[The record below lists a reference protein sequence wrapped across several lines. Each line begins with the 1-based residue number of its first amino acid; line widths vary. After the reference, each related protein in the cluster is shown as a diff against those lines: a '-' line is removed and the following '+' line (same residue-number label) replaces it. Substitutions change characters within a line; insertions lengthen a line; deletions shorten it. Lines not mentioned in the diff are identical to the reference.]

1 MLRLTNIRTV
11 GRYRNTETL
20 KEYNVKIGR
29 KKGYGIDILF
39 YLYRGKRVIIQDI
52 DFYSPKY
59 IQV

>member
-1 MLRLTNIRTV
+1 MKLTNIRSV

-29 KKGYGIDILF
+29 QKGRSVDILY
-39 YLYRGKRVIIQDI
+39 YLYRGKRIIIQDI

-59 IQV
+59 VKV